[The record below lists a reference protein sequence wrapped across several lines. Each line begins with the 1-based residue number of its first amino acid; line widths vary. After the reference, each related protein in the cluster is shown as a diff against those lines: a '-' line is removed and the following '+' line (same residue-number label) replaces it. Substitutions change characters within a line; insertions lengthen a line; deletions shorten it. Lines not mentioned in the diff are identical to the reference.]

1 MQANLASKSDIAA
14 LVRKTEFDDKLK
26 NLNKKVTSNKTKHV
40 EAEKKITDL
49 TNKVAE
55 ISEKGYDFLLGRM
68 YFTGND
74 GYQNFL
80 VISPILSS
88 LTLDTNKKVTN
99 WISTRI

>member
-14 LVRKTEFDDKLK
+14 LVRKTDFDDKLK